1 MMISSIGAD
10 QPEAAPGAI
19 RPYLQAKTE
28 ADHHPVASG
37 LDYPIVRASSQKP
50 SHLRNFMIANTRH
63 ADRRARYRPGPPVHR
78 TGRARQVPRDD
89 VAAILAEVLQA
100 PNTIGII
107 AELFTGNTPTAQAVL
122 SLQHPAPAGDA
133 QHHRER
139 AAR

>member
-1 MMISSIGAD
+1 MRYARTCKPKQRPTTTQWPAD
-10 QPEAAPGAI
+10 WTTRSCAPAHRNLTPAEFHDRQYPDTLTDEPGTGQV
-19 RPYLQAKTE
+19 RLPTE
-28 ADHHPVASG
+28 LG
-37 LDYPIVRASSQKP
+37 
-50 SHLRNFMIANTRH
+50 
-63 ADRRARYRPGPPVHR
+63 
-78 TGRARQVPRDD
+78 GRGQVPRDD